1 MEEPSTINELDGPH
15 FISRRVKDLEAYQN
29 AGYARR
35 YKEFIEK
42 AALAEGAVV
51 PNSNGEFSAAVS
63 KAYYKL
69 LAIKDEYEVA
79 RLYTDGRFRSALNEA
94 FENGGKI
101 RFHLA
106 PPLFSKK
113 DPVTGYPIKQ
123 EYGSW
128 IMPVLS
134 FLARLRVLRGTVLD
148 FFSKTPERR
157 REQQDI
163 LDYETLITSV
173 NTRLTRANYDTA
185 VELAKLPLY
194 LRGFGH
200 IKDQAREDMLNKK
213 IELMQQ
219 FSEADRQDGEAQA
232 AE

>member
-1 MEEPSTINELDGPH
+1 MLS
-15 FISRRVKDLEAYQN
+15 
-29 AGYARR
+29 
-35 YKEFIEK
+35 
-42 AALAEGAVV
+42 GACNLPVDC
-51 PNSNGEFSAAVS
+51 EFSVAVS

-79 RLYTDGRFRSALNEA
+79 RLHTDGRFRSALNEA

-101 RFHLA
+101 KFHLA

-113 DPVTGYPIKQ
+113 DPVTGHPVKH
-123 EYGSW
+123 EYGPW

-134 FLARLRVLRGTVLD
+134 LLARLRVIRGTALD
-148 FFSKTPERR
+148 FFNKTPERR

-173 NTRLTRANYDTA
+173 NTRLTKANYDTA

-200 IKDQAREDMLNKK
+200 IKDQAREKMLGKK

-219 FSEADRQDGEAQA
+219 FSEPDKQGGEAQA